1 MKNECLTAF
10 AFFAL
15 IGTIANSAEAQ
26 LIAPFDYTLTGA
38 EITDLNF
45 DFKDI
50 EIILDVEVTD
60 SPATL
65 KVSFDREF
73 FDSQINGEDDD
84 FIIIADGDLVRYTEL
99 ENNSKSRTIEFHLMS
114 GTDQVEI
121 FGTHLKGITS
131 KSYQIKSEEPTIII
145 LDQTDKV
152 NELLAENKQ
161 LQKENKLLTEDNEEL
176 DSRIF
181 ELENLVSALEKHISN
196 LNALVLEQVK
206 VIYQWIFP
214 I

>member
-1 MKNECLTAF
+1 LKNECLTAF

-50 EIILDVEVTD
+50 EVILDVEVTD

-131 KSYQIKSEEPTIII
+131 GFHQIKSEEPTIII

-161 LQKENKLLTEDNEEL
+161 LQKENKLLTENNEEL

-196 LNALVLEQVK
+196 LNSLVLEQVK
-206 VIYQWIFP
+206 VIYQWVFP